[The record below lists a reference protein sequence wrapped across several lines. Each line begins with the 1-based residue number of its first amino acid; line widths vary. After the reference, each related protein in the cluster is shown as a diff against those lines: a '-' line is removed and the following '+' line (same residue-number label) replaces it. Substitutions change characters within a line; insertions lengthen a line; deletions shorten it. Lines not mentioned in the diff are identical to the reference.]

1 MGARGETIVCPPRRK
16 QSDLTCDFSLPVW
29 IFLTPLNVTY
39 SRLGLHRMREIES
52 DGETANGQAG
62 AQTSTTWAPWK
73 AGPLGAREQ
82 GGGATGP
89 REQGATGPHGVR
101 LRHKGLFARSTRIQ
115 FPWLQ
120 KPCGEH
126 PPPEEKNIF
135 AKGREKSKEGG
146 KDEKNARLERV
157 FSHHL
162 ERATWNGW
170 SRFPQ

>member
-89 REQGATGPHGVR
+89 REQAATGPRGVR

-126 PPPEEKNIF
+126 PPPKKKTSLQREEKK
-135 AKGREKSKEGG
+135 AKRG
-146 KDEKNARLERV
+146 ERMKK
-157 FSHHL
+157 
-162 ERATWNGW
+162 TPG
-170 SRFPQ
+170 